1 MNMTPLELKR
11 QPILKNNFTEVWHVI
26 TSSHFKC
33 DHSLHFDK
41 CIQTH
46 VTITTGKIQNIS
58 INPPNILRLL
68 CHQSHSDVECCCKW
82 ICFLVL
88 FSSLLTYN
96 ILKLN
101 WIFFSFFFIFNFF
114 HFLFWVSFLLWYNSV
129 VCLRLVEGY
138 AGLCFYYYHFWV
150 YRCVIYS
157 FICLL
162 FFIIIK
168 EKIKTLV
175 WLCVY
180 THTHTHTHTSH
191 SSGHTSEHWLPLAFG
206 NRRQGVGREIFTFN
220 CNLVFWGFFFFGD
233 YALYY

>member
-26 TSSHFKC
+26 TSSHFKF

-58 INPPNILRLL
+58 INPPNFLRLL

-82 ICFLVL
+82 ICFLVF

-101 WIFFSFFFIFNFF
+101 WIFFSFFFNFF

-138 AGLCFYYYHFWV
+138 CRPLFLLLSLLSLQVCYILFYMFTVFHNN
-150 YRCVIYS
+150 
-157 FICLL
+157 
-162 FFIIIK
+162 K
-168 EKIKTLV
+168 EKDKDVGVIV
-175 WLCVY
+175 CIS

-191 SSGHTSEHWLPLAFG
+191 SSGHTSKHWLPLAFG

-220 CNLVFWGFFFFGD
+220 CNLVFWGVFFGD